1 MRARAI
7 TRVRQHAPRGQ
18 ALIEFALVLPTF
30 VLVGLL
36 FVQLCVLGVRWFQLI
51 GVTSTVVRY
60 AAASNGET
68 PAVDA
73 VIARIAVAN
82 GFQPALLLVEIDTD
96 AGTGSPSHGQPHRVD
111 QAQAADAPAPAGY
124 GGAVTVHLT
133 YQAPLLFHLFGA
145 AVPVGTSLSQA
156 SIGAYGGLAP

>member
-1 MRARAI
+1 MRTMTSR
-7 TRVRQHAPRGQ
+7 HAARGQ

-36 FVQLCVLGVRWFQLI
+36 FIQLCVLGVRCFQII

-68 PAVDA
+68 PTVDA

-82 GFQPALLLVEIDTD
+82 GFQPALLSVEIDTD
-96 AGTGSPSHGQPHRVD
+96 AGTGPPSRGRPHRAD
-111 QAQAADAPAPAGY
+111 QAAAGDAPAPAGY

-133 YQAPLLFHLFGA
+133 YQAPLLFHIFGA
-145 AVPVGTSLSQA
+145 AVPVGTSLTQA
-156 SIGAYGGLAP
+156 SVGAYEGLAP